1 MWRVSNLRY
10 LRGCLS
16 WQNAPGP
23 TSLETAF
30 KQLSI
35 CDANRIDKRF
45 VESDVHI
52 VDVTNDKS
60 PSSSCYVALN
70 TLRDNPGATQQVI
83 FCVLLNEPGTLPCI
97 KLFTDLSQRR
107 RVGRGI
113 GSSKG
118 KTAGRGHKG
127 QKARSGGGPKVGF
140 EGGQTPM
147 RLRVPKKGFRNRF
160 ARTYNPLGLDRLAEW
175 IEQNRLDPSR
185 VITMKDLRDSGAVRQ
200 KVRDGVKL
208 LAASNEFKW
217 KVVLE
222 VSQSSK
228 AAREAIEKAGGKVTT
243 VYYNKLGLRAHLRP
257 DWFEKKGRL
266 IPRPAKPP
274 PKLSEKF
281 DQVGSTVMT

>member
-1 MWRVSNLRY
+1 M
-10 LRGCLS
+10 
-16 WQNAPGP
+16 
-23 TSLETAF
+23 
-30 KQLSI
+30 
-35 CDANRIDKRF
+35 
-45 VESDVHI
+45 
-52 VDVTNDKS
+52 
-60 PSSSCYVALN
+60 
-70 TLRDNPGATQQVI
+70 
-83 FCVLLNEPGTLPCI
+83 
-97 KLFTDLSQRR
+97 QRR

-147 RLRVPKKGFRNRF
+147 RLRVPKRGFRNRF

-175 IEQNRLDPSR
+175 IEQDRLDPSR
-185 VITMKDLRDSGAVRQ
+185 VITMKDLRDSGAVRR
-200 KVRDGVKL
+200 KIRDGVKL

-266 IPRPAKPP
+266 MPRPAKPP
-274 PKLSEKF
+274 PKLADKF
-281 DQVGSTVMT
+281 DQVGSAVTV

>member
-1 MWRVSNLRY
+1 MWRLSSLRQ

-23 TSLETAF
+23 NSLETAF

-45 VESDVHI
+45 IESDVQI
-52 VDVTNDKS
+52 ANVANDKT
-60 PSSSCYVALN
+60 PTKTRYIALN
-70 TLRDNPGATQQVI
+70 TLRDNPGATQ
-83 FCVLLNEPGTLPCI
+83 
-97 KLFTDLSQRR
+97 QRR

-160 ARTYNPLGLDRLAEW
+160 SRTYDPLGLDRLAEW

-185 VITMKDLRDSGAVRQ
+185 VITMKALRDSGAVRR
-200 KVRDGVKL
+200 KIRDGVKL
-208 LAASNEFKW
+208 LAPSNEFKW
-217 KVVLE
+217 KVVVE

-243 VYYNKLGLRAHLRP
+243 VYYNKLGLRAHLLP

-266 IPRPAKPP
+266 LPRPAKPP
-274 PKLSEKF
+274 PKLADKF
-281 DQVGSTVMT
+281 DQVGNTVTA